1 MVLTANTPVEVYE
14 LKGRQ
19 VHVKRD
25 DLVGDGKVFPRWAKI
40 EGIRK
45 ILQSEAINKSKP
57 LAHLSVYGSWTGW
70 VLSQLCKEEGIE
82 FVSAYPDTQKY
93 PKGLLEKI
101 QSNGAQMLPMKPN
114 MMALLDNKLSSICK
128 QNGWQRLPY
137 AFNHPMYVDYMA
149 SRMDEVLQNYEFDHL
164 VVSMGAGVTCSGL
177 IRRFL
182 EYTDWKDIA
191 KNKRQVHGVTMSSI
205 GSTKTILQQN
215 RAYDPN
221 NVHIYKSSYA
231 FDDMMEDYN
240 VPFDCNEFWDKKMWY
255 WLEQNIEKLEGN
267 ILFWNIGGSYL
278 KSLQ

>member
-1 MVLTANTPVEVYE
+1 
-14 LKGRQ
+14 
-19 VHVKRD
+19 
-25 DLVGDGKVFPRWAKI
+25 
-40 EGIRK
+40 
-45 ILQSEAINKSKP
+45 
-57 LAHLSVYGSWTGW
+57 
-70 VLSQLCKEEGIE
+70 
-82 FVSAYPDTQKY
+82 
-93 PKGLLEKI
+93 
-101 QSNGAQMLPMKPN
+101 
-114 MMALLDNKLSSICK
+114 
-128 QNGWQRLPY
+128 
-137 AFNHPMYVDYMA
+137 MA
-149 SRMDEVLQNYEFDHL
+149 SRMDEVLHTYEFDHL

-182 EYTDWKDIA
+182 EYKDWKDIA

-255 WLEQNIEKLEGN
+255 WLENNIEKLEGN